1 MLIIE
6 ILFLK
11 FEKFIPLNIPFF
23 QPLNEKMAFH
33 KFSPCK
39 YVANMWKLRNK
50 YRARTM
56 VNATFAYQ
64 KTGGYNNEAGRK
76 FVQIHF
82 FVQWVIRPQISPKYE
97 LLYWGNFYVGFQL
110 YVILF
115 LHVFSR
121 VYATEQYAL
130 WIFMSF

>member
-1 MLIIE
+1 
-6 ILFLK
+6 
-11 FEKFIPLNIPFF
+11 
-23 QPLNEKMAFH
+23 
-33 KFSPCK
+33 
-39 YVANMWKLRNK
+39 
-50 YRARTM
+50 M

-82 FVQWVIRPQISPKYE
+82 AIFVIRPQISPKYE
-97 LLYWGNFYVGFQL
+97 LLYWSNFYVGFQL

-115 LHVFSR
+115 LHVFSC

-130 WIFMSF
+130 

>member
-6 ILFLK
+6 ILFFK

-76 FVQIHF
+76 FLQIHF
-82 FVQWVIRPQISPKYE
+82 FVRWVIRPQISPKYE

-115 LHVFSR
+115 LHVFSC

>member
-1 MLIIE
+1 
-6 ILFLK
+6 
-11 FEKFIPLNIPFF
+11 
-23 QPLNEKMAFH
+23 
-33 KFSPCK
+33 
-39 YVANMWKLRNK
+39 
-50 YRARTM
+50 M

-82 FVQWVIRPQISPKYE
+82 FVRWVIRPQISPKYE